1 MNNLY
6 IYFEDPD
13 AFDEELGIL
22 KLKELMLILLKSE
35 SHQNIRQ
42 LLSEIFSSIN
52 IELKNAVENNLYN
65 NLSIEQLAY
74 ICNMSLSTFKREFK
88 KTFSDTPAH
97 YIKIRRLQT
106 AKNLLLTTTDSISE
120 IAYSIGFEDI
130 STFSAIFKEKFNLS
144 PSKFRMN
151 QIKN

>member
-1 MNNLY
+1 M
-6 IYFEDPD
+6 P
-13 AFDEELGIL
+13 
-22 KLKELMLILLKSE
+22 
-35 SHQNIRQ
+35 
-42 LLSEIFSSIN
+42 
-52 IELKNAVENNLYN
+52 NAVENNLYN

-88 KTFSDTPAH
+88 KTFADTPAH
-97 YIKIRRLQT
+97 YIKSRRLQT